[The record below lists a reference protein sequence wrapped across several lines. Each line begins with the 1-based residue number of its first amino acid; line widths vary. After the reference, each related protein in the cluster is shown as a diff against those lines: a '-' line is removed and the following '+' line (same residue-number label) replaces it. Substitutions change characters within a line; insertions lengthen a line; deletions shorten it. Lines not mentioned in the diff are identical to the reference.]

1 MLPICRR
8 RGRGQPRQ
16 RRRDR
21 PLWRTAALSITRR
34 RNKVPTV
41 LHVTHWKAG
50 SQWIHKIL
58 RECVPDR
65 IVAPEVENRQFLESP
80 IYRGRV
86 YPTLYVTKQEFDQV
100 AKGPDWRRFV
110 VIRDLR
116 DTLVS
121 AYFSIKLSHPVL
133 EGTSIAHNRSKLR
146 GCSLDEGLVYLMD
159 EWLPD
164 CARIQTS
171 WLEAGEP
178 VIRYEELLDNDLEI
192 LERVLLVECS
202 LSISPEGLREIV
214 LDNRFEQLTGGRQRG
229 QEDIAA
235 HERKGIAGDWRTYFS
250 PPVKQAF
257 KERFGDLIMAS
268 GYENGLS
275 W

>member
-1 MLPICRR
+1 M
-8 RGRGQPRQ
+8 
-16 RRRDR
+16 
-21 PLWRTAALSITRR
+21 
-34 RNKVPTV
+34 PTV

-65 IVAPEVENRQFLESP
+65 IVAPEVGNKQFLESP
-80 IYRGRV
+80 IYPGGV
-86 YPTLYVTKQEFDQV
+86 YPTLYVTKREFDRV
-100 AKGPDWRRFV
+100 VKGRDWRRFV

-133 EGTSIAHNRSKLR
+133 EGTPIAHNRSRLR
-146 GCSLDEGLVYLMD
+146 ECSLDEGLVYLVD

-178 VIRYEELLDNDLEI
+178 VIRYEELLYNDLEI

-202 LSISPEGLREIV
+202 LPISPERLREIV
-214 LDNRFEQLTGGRQRG
+214 LDNSFEKLTGGRQRG

-250 PPVKQAF
+250 RAVKQAF
-257 KERFGDLIMAS
+257 KERFGDLIICLLYTSDAAD
-268 GYENGLS
+268 E
-275 W
+275 